1 MAIAELRE
9 SVIFLRKTPL
19 LWISGL
25 VGGFFAALTWMML
38 YIYGSFF
45 TSRLILVFALIVLF
59 VTTGTLSLIKDNGG
73 TISTMIAGG
82 KKYYFR
88 VLLPQLV
95 ITFAILLVS
104 VVCLITFTLLG
115 QATDIGM
122 LTVLAIGIMIPS
134 LILTFFFDTAAVFE
148 ERRVFE
154 SIQRSII
161 LVSNQM
167 MEVVSFFVICIVI
180 SIGVIFSLM
189 IVWEA
194 FLFDKLQP
202 IMEFTDAQREAF
214 SPDQL
219 VSMIGPGGM
228 WITAVII
235 FFGFLLLL
243 PLLYCYKGFFFKKLT
258 RNGGLVIQQ
267 QTTGEYDNKGRW
279 YKY

>member
-9 SVIFLRKTPL
+9 SILFLRKTPL
-19 LWISGL
+19 LWISGF

-38 YIYGSFF
+38 YISGVFF
-45 TSRLILVFALIVLF
+45 TSRLILVFALILLF
-59 VTTGTLSLIKDNGG
+59 TTTGMLSLVKDNGG
-73 TISTMIAGG
+73 TLSTMFAGG

-95 ITFAILLVS
+95 IIFAIMLVS
-104 VVCLITFTLLG
+104 IVFLITFTLLG
-115 QATDIGM
+115 QATDIGL
-122 LTVLAIGIMIPS
+122 LTILTIGIMIPS

-148 ERRVFE
+148 DLRVFE

-167 MEVVSFFVICIVI
+167 MEVISFFLISIVI
-180 SIGVIFSLM
+180 STGVIFSLL

-214 SPDQL
+214 TPDQL
-219 VSMIGPGGM
+219 VSMIGPDGM
-228 WITAVII
+228 LITAVII
-235 FFGFLLLL
+235 FFGFLILL
-243 PLLYCYKGFFFKKLT
+243 PLLFSYKGFFFKKLT

-267 QTTGEYDNKGRW
+267 QVTGEYDNKGRW